1 MVKGVGGVW
10 LNLLKKRKICNENL
24 FLYNNELSSKKL
36 EKMISADIRAATVNI
51 KQQETKNSGC
61 IKN

>member
-1 MVKGVGGVW
+1 MVKGGGGVW
-10 LNLLKKRKICNENL
+10 VNLLKKRKICNKNL
-24 FLYNNELSSKKL
+24 FLYNNELSCKKL

-51 KQQETKNSGC
+51 KQQVTKNSGC